1 MKRLSLIATASL
13 ILVGCAGTQSDSNVA
28 LAATSQYE
36 VDKQKM
42 YMIEQA
48 AKNSDKNIRV
58 IWVNPPRK
66 RAQN

>member
-1 MKRLSLIATASL
+1 MKRLSLMLSAAL
-13 ILVGCAGTQSDSNVA
+13 MLAGCAGTRSSSDIE
-28 LAATSQYE
+28 LASSSQYE